1 MSVSVDA
8 TEALDLDRLG
18 PALASSLSDDRW
30 LDVSA
35 QLISGGK
42 SNLTFE
48 ITSPAGVL
56 ILRRPPTGVL
66 LPRAHDMGRE
76 VRIQRALAPTAVP
89 VARIVLADEGE
100 LLGVSAY
107 VMERVDG
114 HIIRGEMP
122 PGYASS
128 PAERRALAYAL
139 VDTLADLHSVDQSAI
154 GLGDFGRPTGF
165 LERQIKRWSGQ
176 WEMSADRQVDEV
188 DELGRRL
195 QAALPPVSEST
206 IVHGDFRLDN
216 CVVDLAE
223 PGKMAA
229 VLDWELATLGDP
241 LSDLGTLLCFWRK
254 PGEPHPVLTPGVS
267 HLPGFPSRDDLK
279 MRYQERTGR
288 DLSNIKYYEAFGQ
301 FKFAII
307 AQGIAARVAAGA
319 MSGQEFGDLRAEV
332 REAAEMGLRV
342 LD

>member
-1 MSVSVDA
+1 M
-8 TEALDLDRLG
+8 TKTLELDRLG
-18 PALASSLSDDRW
+18 PALASSLNDDRW

-56 ILRRPPTGVL
+56 ILRRPPTGAL

-76 VRIQRALAPTAVP
+76 VRIQRALGPTAVP

-114 HIIRGEMP
+114 HIIRGDMP
-122 PGYASS
+122 PGYANG
-128 PAERRALAYAL
+128 PAERQALAYAL
-139 VDTLADLHSVDQSAI
+139 IDTLADLHSVDQDAI

-195 QAALPPVSEST
+195 RAELPSSSEST

-216 CVVDLAE
+216 CVMDPAD
-223 PGKMAA
+223 PGKVAA

-241 LSDLGTLLCFWRK
+241 LSDLGTLLSFWRE

-267 HLPGFPSRDDLK
+267 HLPDFPSREDLK
-279 MRYQERTGR
+279 TRYQERTGR

-301 FKFAII
+301 YKFAII

-332 REAAEMGLRV
+332 REAAELGLCALNEQDSR
-342 LD
+342 